1 MLSDAVQNGVNDFS
15 ILETQKEYGPLII
28 DIDLEILKED
38 YDEGRLYDNDM
49 LLYIVNEYNKY
60 LQEFLNVSN
69 IDYKVCLLEKDTPT
83 EKDNV
88 FKDGFHVM
96 FPELVVEKKIR
107 HLIRDKV
114 VKQYEIDN
122 IFKSFSN
129 TPDKIID
136 KAVVSSNSWF
146 LYGGKKPNGNSYKLS
161 KIYDKALNIYY
172 DHENDENESD
182 TSIINYLSI
191 QSSRYCNKKST
202 PLSDNYKPSEADEK
216 PDFSK
221 VKSDVIPST
230 KLNYDLL
237 EELSDE
243 FHNGYE
249 NWRNMGFFM
258 KNLNYPYDDFL
269 RLSKGS
275 TFTTDKTCLSQ

>member
-1 MLSDAVQNGVNDFS
+1 M
-15 ILETQKEYGPLII
+15 
-28 DIDLEILKED
+28 
-38 YDEGRLYDNDM
+38 
-49 LLYIVNEYNKY
+49 
-60 LQEFLNVSN
+60 
-69 IDYKVCLLEKDTPT
+69 CLLEKDSPT
-83 EKDNV
+83 EKYTV

-96 FPELVVEKKIR
+96 FPELVVETKIR

-114 VKQYEIDN
+114 VKQCERDN
-122 IFKSFSN
+122 IFESFSN

-146 LYGGKKPNGNSYKLS
+146 LYGGKKPNGNFYKLS
-161 KIYDKALNIYY
+161 KIYDKDFNVFYN
-172 DHENDENESD
+172 HENEEGENESD
-182 TSIINYLSI
+182 TSIINYLSK
-191 QSSRYCNKKST
+191 QSSRYSNKKST
-202 PLSDNYKPSEADEK
+202 PLSDNYKPSEAERK

-249 NWRNMGFFM
+249 
-258 KNLNYPYDDFL
+258 KLK
-269 RLSKGS
+269 LS
-275 TFTTDKTCLSQ
+275 L